1 MAAWDAKA
9 MAEPTSEAPYQGRAG
24 ATRVESVHLPLPG
37 GALRTLTVHRAVNV
51 ATDPQ
56 LRERALAGA
65 LHRFDGVELAVP
77 FVLHDPAARKLAIVV
92 PEALRHEQLRERARF
107 LAAVAEDASAA
118 VPAYVADATVVVGI
132 AALSEYLARPS
143 AASQRAAEEE
153 ELVGKRKEIGAAQQ
167 DLIAREDALAERE
180 STLLHRE
187 QRMRE
192 RAEDVTRREDELTM
206 RGEEHAR
213 REAELARRE
222 AELARRAEE
231 LEGARRDLAMREQEL
246 DQRLES
252 IVERERALIVQGP
265 PPEPMPV
272 TISAP
277 TERPRTRSSHPPPP
291 SLGLGLAAS
300 SMVPAMRAPVVEPI
314 AEGDVSSVEDDVEEL
329 DELEPIRTHPGT
341 EPSIGM
347 VSTGEERISLSEV
360 EELVDDDDV
369 EEEVDDDDIQAA
381 PQSDAPLADDT
392 AELDAADEVT
402 GVSTGVAAAPGLGDR
417 SEMVALLADGL
428 ELHVALGDRSDALE
442 GEADLLVQLVVVE
455 GCPVVVLALVDPTGA
470 RPFVRRTAIDPRAAE
485 GRRMLESLRRRFEAR
500 LVLFGEGNQFLRVGR
515 VAGPR
520 ELNVARTLDRVS
532 RLRADAALDA
542 GTAIERALAA
552 PPPIAGASP
561 FAAEDEKG
569 RLDTAAQTARAL
581 EELADWASPEKMD
594 HALLVLS
601 VPRDTIDATFV
612 RVLERA
618 VEHGLALP
626 ASLGDRALGAGLA
639 DDAGALVSK
648 QIAAFRRTLALPDRG
663 GLDDEAVA
671 GNWERLL
678 AAAADAEVALD
689 PEAHDMAWRA
699 IRDVRGEQ
707 TGSMPGGALDP
718 ARIAAMGTPE
728 LVMLLEHPRHRR
740 VAAIALAERGDPEL
754 AEAICKAVRK
764 MPRAEVVRVVP
775 RMTKLGDEA
784 GDALIDGLTSRK
796 TFARQ
801 AFALALGHLK
811 LRRAVVPLLH
821 LLTSETTDVWREVA
835 RVYGSFGNASFRTLS
850 QKLHDPKAPEERY
863 VLTLAHLA
871 NHGCVKQVEALT
883 KDADPRVAGIA
894 VRSLQSRDRAR
905 WQEEAVGGKR
915 PLEGDDGVL
924 AFSRRF
930 VEELEGTAP
939 ESDLATLPGED
950 I

>member
-1 MAAWDAKA
+1 MAAWDAKG

-24 ATRVESVHLPLPG
+24 ATRVESVHLPLTG

-51 ATDPQ
+51 ASDPQ
-56 LRERALAGA
+56 LRERVLAGA
-65 LHRFDGVELAVP
+65 LHRFEGVELAVP
-77 FVLHDPAARKLAIVV
+77 FVLHDPAARKLAIVL

-107 LAAVAEDASAA
+107 LSAVAEDASAP
-118 VPAYVADATVVVGI
+118 VPAYVAEATVVVGI
-132 AALSEYLARPS
+132 AELAEYLARPS

-153 ELVGKRKEIGAAQQ
+153 ELVSKRKEIGAAQQ
-167 DLIAREDALAERE
+167 DLMSLEEAIAERAE
-180 STLLHRE
+180 ALTQRE
-187 QRMRE
+187 QRIRE

-206 RGEEHAR
+206 RGDEH
-213 REAELARRE
+213 ARRE

-231 LEGARRDLAMREQEL
+231 LDATRRDLAMREHEL

-252 IVERERALIVQGP
+252 IVERERALITQGP

-272 TISAP
+272 TLTAP
-277 TERPRTRSSHPPPP
+277 TERPRTRSSRPPPP
-291 SLGLGLAAS
+291 SLGLGLAAA
-300 SMVPAMRAPVVEPI
+300 SMVPAMRSPVVEPV
-314 AEGDVSSVEDDVEEL
+314 AEGDVASVDDDVEEL
-329 DELEPIRTHPGT
+329 DDLEPIRTSPGT
-341 EPSIGM
+341 GLG
-347 VSTGEERISLSEV
+347 STTSEERISLTDDAV

-369 EEEVDDDDIQAA
+369 EEEVDDDDIEAA
-381 PQSDAPLADDT
+381 PQSDAPLADEA

-402 GVSTGVAAAPGLGDR
+402 GVSTGVAAAPGLGDQA
-417 SEMVALLADGL
+417 EMVALLADGL

-442 GEADLLVQLVVVE
+442 GEADLLVQLVVLE

-470 RPFVRRTAIDPRAAE
+470 RPFVRRTAIDPRAPD

-532 RLRADAALDA
+532 RLRADGALDVA
-542 GTAIERALAA
+542 TTIERVLAA
-552 PPPIAGASP
+552 PPPITGASP

-581 EELADWASPEKMD
+581 DELADWASPEKMD

-626 ASLGDRALGAGLA
+626 PSLGDRALGAGLA

-671 GNWERLL
+671 SNWERLL

-689 PEAHDMAWRA
+689 PEAHDLAWRA
-699 IRDVRGEQ
+699 IREVRGEQ

-718 ARIAAMGTPE
+718 ARIAAMGNPE

-821 LLTSETTDVWREVA
+821 LLTSESTDVWREVA

-871 NHGCVKQVEALT
+871 NHGCVKQVEALS
-883 KDADPRVAGIA
+883 KDSDPRVVAIA
-894 VRSLQSRDRAR
+894 MRALQSRDRAR
-905 WQEEAVGGKR
+905 WQEESVGGKR

-939 ESDLATLPGED
+939 EGDLATLPGED